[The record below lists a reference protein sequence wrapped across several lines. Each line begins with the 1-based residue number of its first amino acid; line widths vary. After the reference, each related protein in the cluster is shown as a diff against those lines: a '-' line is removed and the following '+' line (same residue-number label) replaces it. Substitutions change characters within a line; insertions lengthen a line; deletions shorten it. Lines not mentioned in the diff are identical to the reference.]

1 MTSNVP
7 ESAIDDL
14 NAHTS
19 SDDGPSPSQVAD
31 MAEFIEIRLFA
42 EKGKLSKEA
51 VIAHDAFEERIKD
64 VINDQRGCDEAFSSW
79 IARSSLYYPDSDR
92 MADALAELS
101 REVILWVAEQ
111 HFDELADEARNL
123 GWIE

>member
-19 SDDGPSPSQVAD
+19 SDDGPSPSQIED
-31 MAEFIEIRLFA
+31 MAEFIEIHLFE
-42 EKGKLSKEA
+42 EKGRLSKEA
-51 VIAHDAFEERIKD
+51 VIALDAFEERMKD
-64 VINDQRGCDEAFSSW
+64 VANDQRGCDEAFSSCVGR
-79 IARSSLYYPDSDR
+79 ASLSQPYEASR
-92 MADALAELS
+92 MWAKLA
-101 REVILWVAEQ
+101 REVIRWVAEQ
-111 HFDELADEARNL
+111 HFDELADEARSL

>member
-1 MTSNVP
+1 MNSNVP

-19 SDDGPSPSQVAD
+19 SDDGVSDSQIED
-31 MAEFIEIRLFA
+31 MADFIEIRLFA

-51 VIAHDAFEERIKD
+51 VIAHDAFEERMKD
-64 VINDQRGCDEAFSSW
+64 AINEQRGCDEAFS
-79 IARSSLYYPDSDR
+79 ARIGRLSFSNSD
-92 MADALAELS
+92 LAAEQLEDLS
-101 REVILWVAEQ
+101 REVIRWVAEQ

-123 GWIE
+123 GWLE